1 MSAESPLAAVP
12 GKPGGRSRL
21 GRWFRRGPWE
31 MAAMLLIGLGV
42 VMLMQPVSLWLYGQ
56 SFLVIL
62 AGTLGFVI
70 VSHFPE

>member
-1 MSAESPLAAVP
+1 MSAGPEIAVP
-12 GKPGGRSRL
+12 PGPAASRRRL

-31 MAAMLLIGLGV
+31 VAAMLLIGLGV
-42 VMLMQPVSLWLYGQ
+42 VMLMQPLSLWLYGQ

-62 AGTLGFVI
+62 TGTLGFVI